1 MLKTRIIALGFA
13 TAALL
18 AAPAL
23 AQGHD
28 HGSSHGHHGGMKGV
42 SASVPANGEIVKGK
56 VEKLVLEFEHPMV
69 PKSVQLMT
77 DAMER
82 IDINAKL
89 PTKAVERVEIPLTET
104 LEPGG
109 YQVSWRAGADDH
121 EMSGA
126 YTFAVR

>member
-1 MLKTRIIALGFA
+1 MLSTRTLALALA
-13 TAALL
+13 TAAFL
-18 AAPAL
+18 AMPSM
-23 AQGHD
+23 AQGHE
-28 HGSSHGHHGGMKGV
+28 HGASHGHHGGMKGV

-82 IDINAKL
+82 IEIDAAL
-89 PTKAVERVEIPLTET
+89 PTSAVDRVEIPLGET

-121 EMSGA
+121 EMSGSF
-126 YTFAVR
+126 TFAVR